1 MKCHRCNG
9 YMVYEQFDSEEG
21 EFVGWRCIV
30 CGDIVDE
37 VILRNRFGTRRNTQV

>member
-9 YMVYEQFDSEEG
+9 SMIRERFSSEEG
-21 EFVGWRCIV
+21 DFVGWRCII

-37 VILRNRFGTRRNTQV
+37 VILKNRFKTHQNTQM